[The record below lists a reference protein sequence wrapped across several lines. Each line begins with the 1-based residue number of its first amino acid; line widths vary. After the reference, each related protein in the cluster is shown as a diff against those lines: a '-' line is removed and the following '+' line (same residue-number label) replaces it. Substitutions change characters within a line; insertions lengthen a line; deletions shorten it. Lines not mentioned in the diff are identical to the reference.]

1 MSHEIRPLR
10 DADCGA
16 VATIDAAARV
26 GSFLPRLGV
35 PFLTTLYRALLRTG
49 ATSSFVC
56 EDSARILGFVVGC
69 RDTRTAF
76 RRALVRA
83 VVPLGLKA
91 ALRCVTEPALIP
103 LVLQT
108 LTYPRQAKTD
118 GAELLVISVDPK
130 HHGGGVGKALVAALN
145 RAFAADGITRYHVT
159 VRAVLDNS
167 NAFYRRLQFRP
178 DGEVR
183 MYGEVWNR
191 YEYRLAPE
199 WVSERR

>member
-1 MSHEIRPLR
+1 MSHAVRPLR
-10 DADCGA
+10 DGDCGA
-16 VATIDAAARV
+16 VAAIDAAARV

-49 ATSSFVC
+49 GTSSFVC
-56 EDSARILGFVVGC
+56 EENGRILGFVVGC

-83 VVPLGLKA
+83 AVPLGLRA
-91 ALRCVTEPALIP
+91 ALRCATEPALIP

-108 LTYPRQAKTD
+108 FSYPRQAQAA

-145 RAFAADGITRYHVT
+145 RAFAAEGITGYHVT
-159 VRAVLDNS
+159 VRAVLDDS

-178 DGEVR
+178 AGELR
-183 MYGEVWNR
+183 MYGEIWNR
-191 YEYRLAPE
+191 YEYRLTPE
-199 WVSERR
+199 RVSDRR